1 MPFTRILV
9 AIDGSP
15 GGQKALATA
24 IELASLTGAM
34 LTALAVEG
42 KLPAY
47 AATIG
52 EVDEVRRRKDEFF
65 EQLARAAREQ
75 ADAAGVDLEVDV
87 RPGHAAR
94 VRVARYEGES
104 DYSAEIE
111 RTFSKFE
118 QGATKSYLVE
128 LPEGGGLDH
137 VEARILERVARLYPD
152 LFARLAAYRERHGGF
167 LDGTIV
173 VFDREVQ
180 FYVAYLEYVDRLR
193 TAGLPFSYPRVSG
206 RSKDVFARDAFDLA
220 LAGRL
225 VPEGSPVVCND
236 FRVESPERI
245 LVVTGPNQGGKTT
258 FARMFGQL
266 HYLASLGVPVPARA
280 ASLFL
285 PDRIFT
291 HFEREEDLATLRGKL
306 EDELVRIREII
317 RETTSDSVVVINE
330 SFGSTTLATHCSWA
344 PRSSAG

>member
-128 LPEGGGLDH
+128 LPEGAAWTTSRRGSWSGSPGSIRTCLRDWRH
-137 VEARILERVARLYPD
+137 TGSGTRASSTGRSSCSTARCSS
-152 LFARLAAYRERHGGF
+152 
-167 LDGTIV
+167 T
-173 VFDREVQ
+173 
-180 FYVAYLEYVDRLR
+180 LR
-193 TAGLPFSYPRVSG
+193 TSST
-206 RSKDVFARDAFDLA
+206 S
-220 LAGRL
+220 
-225 VPEGSPVVCND
+225 
-236 FRVESPERI
+236 
-245 LVVTGPNQGGKTT
+245 TG
-258 FARMFGQL
+258 
-266 HYLASLGVPVPARA
+266 
-280 ASLFL
+280 
-285 PDRIFT
+285 
-291 HFEREEDLATLRGKL
+291 
-306 EDELVRIREII
+306 
-317 RETTSDSVVVINE
+317 
-330 SFGSTTLATHCSWA
+330 
-344 PRSSAG
+344 